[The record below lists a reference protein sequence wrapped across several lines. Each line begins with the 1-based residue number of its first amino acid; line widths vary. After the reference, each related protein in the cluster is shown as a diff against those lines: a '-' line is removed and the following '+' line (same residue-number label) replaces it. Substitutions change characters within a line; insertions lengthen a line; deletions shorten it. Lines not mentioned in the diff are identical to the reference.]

1 MQKIKYLLLVAMLVV
16 CGSASAQFSNT
27 TKTTSASPAVGGQQK
42 GVDGWNTFFIEYAPT
57 KFNYDYDVDDDY
69 ELSMNTLSFGWRKAF
84 GVSQK
89 VPLYIETGLGL
100 SYSFGKLGE
109 DDYEQK
115 YNLLSFNI
123 PINIGYNFSLAD
135 GKVDLAPYFGI
146 DLRINALGKMKVKEG
161 YYDFDFDDFD
171 DFDFDDYMSRSS
183 YYDDYDD
190 DDDDD
195 DDKALNLFD
204 KKDMGS
210 KDATWKRFQ
219 AGWRLGLNATFS
231 QKFTVG
237 VSYGSDFTEIS
248 KKVKTSAFRITAGI
262 RF

>member
-57 KFNYDYDVDDDY
+57 KFNYDGDEDDDD

-100 SYSFGKLGE
+100 SYSFGKLDY
-109 DDYEQK
+109 DDEWYKYEEK

-146 DLRINALGKMKVKEG
+146 DLRINALGKMKVKES
-161 YYDFDFDDFD
+161 DDDD

-237 VSYGSDFTEIS
+237 VSYGSDFTEIM
-248 KKVKTSAFRITAGI
+248 KKTKTSSFRVTAGI

>member
-27 TKTTSASPAVGGQQK
+27 TKTTSASPAIGGQQK

-57 KFNYDYDVDDDY
+57 KFNYDGDEDDDD

-89 VPLYIETGLGL
+89 LPLFVETGLGL
-100 SYSFGKLGE
+100 SYSFDKNTEE
-109 DDYEQK
+109 DDYFSIETK
-115 YNLLSFNI
+115 TSLLSLNI
-123 PINIGYNFSLAD
+123 PVNVGYNFSLAE

-146 DLRINALGKMKVKEG
+146 DLRINLLGKEKYKFET
-161 YYDFDFDDFD
+161 DFDSEYFDDED
-171 DFDFDDYMSRSS
+171 EEED
-183 YYDDYDD
+183 
-190 DDDDD
+190 
-195 DDKALNLFD
+195 LNLFD
-204 KKDMGS
+204 EDDMGS

-237 VSYGSDFTEIS
+237 VSYGSDFTEIM
-248 KKVKTSAFRITAGI
+248 KKVKTSSFRITAGI

>member
-27 TKTTSASPAVGGQQK
+27 TKTTSASPAIGGQQK

-57 KFNYDYDVDDDY
+57 KFNYDGDEDDDD

-100 SYSFGKLGE
+100 SYSFDKNTVE
-109 DDYEQK
+109 DDYYDFSIETK
-115 YNLLSFNI
+115 TSLLSLNI
-123 PINIGYNFSLAD
+123 PVNVGYNFSLAE

-146 DLRINALGKMKVKEG
+146 DLRINLLGKQKYKETWTDSETDS
-161 YYDFDFDDFD
+161 YFEYAEDEDEDDEE
-171 DFDFDDYMSRSS
+171 DY
-183 YYDDYDD
+183 
-190 DDDDD
+190 
-195 DDKALNLFD
+195 NLFD
-204 KKDMGS
+204 EKDMG
-210 KDATWKRFQ
+210 KNGTWKRFQ

-237 VSYGSDFTEIS
+237 VSYGSDFTEIA
-248 KKVKTSAFRITAGI
+248 KKTKTSSFRVTAGI